1 MVRFCVLRCRN
12 RVFII
17 FEADKNHKEIKIASL
32 FYKLLL
38 NKVVFLHSTKLQY
51 NFMSKH
57 INKTK
62 IIATIGPATSSKE
75 KLRELFE
82 AGVNVCR
89 LNFSH
94 GSHDDHLEVINRIL
108 ELNEEM
114 GMNIAMLADLQG
126 PKLRIGEVENNGIE
140 LVEGAEIE
148 FINTPCMGNKE
159 RVYMSYSLFA
169 SDVAL
174 GDTILIDDG
183 KLKLE
188 VVDTNGKDAV
198 RAKVIFGGTLSS
210 KKGVNLPK
218 TKISLPSLTE
228 KDLADAEFALEH
240 NVDWMA
246 LSFVRNPQDI
256 NDLRKL
262 IDQKG
267 KHTGIIAKI
276 EKPEAI
282 EHIDEIIE
290 VSDAIM
296 VARGDL
302 GVELHFS
309 EVPLKQ
315 KMIVDKCLIH
325 AKPVIIA
332 TQMMESMINNFSP
345 TRAEANDVA
354 NAVIDGA
361 SAVMLSGETSVGKY
375 PIEVIKAMSTIIS
388 DSERYGYK
396 YHRKHKPEI
405 GKSTFILD
413 STCHTAAGMA
423 KQSHVN
429 AVAVLTYTGDSVRKI
444 ASYRP
449 EAVIHAFS
457 ANVAIL
463 RQLSLVWGVQGY
475 QCDDFMF
482 TNDAV
487 EYTLTTLHNKGII
500 DEGELVVSVGTLPMN
515 KKGST
520 NMVKFSYF
528 LEDVVN
534 RQV

>member
-1 MVRFCVLRCRN
+1 
-12 RVFII
+12 
-17 FEADKNHKEIKIASL
+17 
-32 FYKLLL
+32 
-38 NKVVFLHSTKLQY
+38 
-51 NFMSKH
+51 MSH
-57 INKTK
+57 YVNKTK

-75 KLRELFE
+75 QLKKLIK

-94 GSHDDHLEVINRIL
+94 GAHEDHLEVIHRIL
-108 ELNEEM
+108 ELNKEL
-114 GMNIAMLADLQG
+114 GTNIAMLADLQG

-148 FINTPCMGNKE
+148 FINTPCVGNLE

-169 SDVAL
+169 SDVAI

-183 KLKLE
+183 KLKLQ
-188 VVDTNGKDAV
+188 VTATNGKDTV
-198 RAKVIFGGTLSS
+198 KAKVIYGGILSS
-210 KKGVNLPK
+210 KKGVNLPS

-228 KDLADAEFALEH
+228 KDIADALFALDH

-246 LSFVRNPQDI
+246 LSFVRRAEDI
-256 NDLRKL
+256 LDLRQL
-262 IDQKG
+262 VDAKG

-276 EKPEAI
+276 EKPEALDD
-282 EHIDEIIE
+282 IDNIIE
-290 VSDAIM
+290 VSDGIM

-315 KMIVDKCLIH
+315 KMIVDKCIKH

-332 TQMMESMINNFSP
+332 TQMMESMMTNFSP

-354 NAVIDGA
+354 NAVIDGT

-375 PIEVIKAMSTIIS
+375 PIEVINAMSNIIR
-388 DSERYGYK
+388 ETEQFGYK
-396 YHRKHKPEI
+396 YHRFQVPKVEKE
-405 GKSTFILD
+405 SFILD
-413 STCHTAAGMA
+413 STCHTAANMA
-423 KQSHVN
+423 KQSKVN
-429 AVAVLTYTGDSVRKI
+429 AIAAITYTGDSVRKI

-449 EAVIHAFS
+449 EANIYGFTP
-457 ANVAIL
+457 NKNLL
-463 RQLSLVWGVQGY
+463 RQLSLFWGVQAFY
-475 QCDDFMF
+475 CEDFMF

-487 EYTLTTLHNKGII
+487 ENTLTILFNHKKI
-500 DEGELVVSVGTLPMN
+500 EAGELIVSVGTLPMN

-520 NMVKFSYF
+520 NMVKFSYY
-528 LEDVVN
+528 LSDVIE
-534 RQV
+534 RQ